1 MKHNITAQITLKKY
15 AEQQIQK
22 YLNEAIVYE
31 AQIAVVTKTL
41 VDKDKKENAIKALTA
56 LNQQIEAGKAALKS
70 WEEYYDSLPI
80 ETTLIAV
87 E

>member
-41 VDKDKKENAIKALTA
+41 
-56 LNQQIEAGKAALKS
+56 IEAGKAALKS